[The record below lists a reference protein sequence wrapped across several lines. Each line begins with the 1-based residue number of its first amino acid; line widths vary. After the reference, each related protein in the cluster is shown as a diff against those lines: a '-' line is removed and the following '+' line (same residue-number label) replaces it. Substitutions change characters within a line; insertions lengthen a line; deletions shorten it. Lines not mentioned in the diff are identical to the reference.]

1 MNKEIRTTPMIL
13 LASASSLFAPLA
25 GPLRQRGCRVE
36 ECVDGAKTLEVALR
50 DAPDLLLVD
59 TSLPVLGPDR
69 LAALLRTNRRTEE
82 AAIFFVGTEGED
94 VNGFR
99 ASTDRFVT
107 RPFNVEQLLGEIRI
121 LFTAR
126 RRSSEL
132 AEARTEV
139 EGDLQQIS
147 LPDLLQVFA
156 MNQKDG
162 VLALAHHN
170 RKGYVYLSSGQPI
183 NARVGQA
190 NGVKAF
196 FRLLQWE
203 QGVFRFT
210 PGQPQTEN
218 RITHTTDQLLLE
230 GMRQNDEMRAQ
241 MSSFPAVTALLELA
255 VPADRLPEGLR
266 PATLE
271 LLRSLG
277 ERPQVGDI
285 VEASPQSDYE
295 VLQVLRSLLEKGLVR
310 EQAQSAATTN
320 LTAFLSLAE
329 IVAIKEFL
337 GEGSSLA
344 ESLSAKLILLAT
356 NDDEVSAFLQA
367 LQGID
372 EFEPES
378 DFFHGAGSLTLGDVG
393 RLEITSAFHLRL
405 FVLPAE
411 ALAAPLWRPF
421 CHRLFGVLSLAG
433 NDNLQEA
440 ERYFSQTMHMPVARS
455 RDRNALGG
463 VLPLRRN
470 DRSGLRRLL
479 QFFAAHFTGGDS

>member
-1 MNKEIRTTPMIL
+1 MSKNVQVTPIIL
-13 LASASSLFAPLA
+13 LASASPLFASLVA
-25 GPLRQRGCRVE
+25 PLRQRGCRVE
-36 ECVDGAKTLEVALR
+36 ECHDGAKALEVALR
-50 DAPDLLLVD
+50 EAPDLLLVD
-59 TSLPVLGPDR
+59 TALPVLGPDR
-69 LAALLRTNRRTEE
+69 LAALLRTNRRTEP
-82 AAIFFVGTEGED
+82 AAIFFVGSEGED
-94 VNGFR
+94 VSGFR
-99 ASTDRFVT
+99 ATTDRFIT
-107 RPFNVEQLLGEIRI
+107 RPFNTEQLLGEIRT
-121 LFTAR
+121 LFNSR
-126 RRSSEL
+126 RRNSEL

-139 EGDLQQIS
+139 EGDLGQIS

-183 NARVGQA
+183 NARVGQV
-190 NGVKAF
+190 NGLKAF
-196 FRLLQWE
+196 FRLLLWE
-203 QGVFRFT
+203 QGMFRFT
-210 PGQPQTEN
+210 PGQPQTET
-218 RITHTTDQLLLE
+218 RISNTTDQLLLE

-241 MSSFPAVTALLELA
+241 MSTFPAQNALLELA

-277 ERPQVGDI
+277 ERPRVGDI
-285 VEASPQSDYE
+285 VDSSSHSDYE

-310 EQAQSAATTN
+310 EQAQTAATVN
-320 LTAFLSLAE
+320 QAAFLSLAE
-329 IVAIKEFL
+329 IVAVKESL

-356 NDDEVSAFLQA
+356 SDAEVSAFIQA

-378 DFFHGAGSLTLGDVG
+378 DFFHGAGRLTLGDVG
-393 RLEITSAFHLRL
+393 RLEIADAFHLRL

-411 ALAAPLWRPF
+411 TFAAPLWRPF
-421 CHRLFGVLSLAG
+421 CHRLFGVLSLAT
-433 NDNLQEA
+433 NDSLLQA
-440 ERYFSQTMHMPVARS
+440 ENYFAKTMHLPVARC
-455 RDRNALGG
+455 RDRSALGG

-470 DRSGLRRLL
+470 DRPGLRRLL
-479 QFFAAHFTGGDS
+479 QFFAAHFTGGDT